1 MVASSLDTGWT
12 SLLLEQ
18 HRLDLDQAVEYE
30 TRSTPDQS
38 IFLLTRGQMDLASRD
53 GGAWRKSVYEV
64 GSAGLTPGGVVSHLR
79 LGVRPPSTALELAT
93 LFVPPQ
99 FFAEAADHYR
109 VAGQSFRDE
118 SLSSLGFRDPTTAD
132 AIFALVRAMGAG
144 MPDLYAETLAQWLA
158 THLLSTHAAWG
169 MPATDRSPGVIT
181 DQRLARVI
189 EYMSVHFAE
198 PLRLE
203 QLAREAGI
211 SKFHFAHLFRE
222 RTGMSPHRY
231 LVQLRMD
238 AARRML
244 TATALTVSEIA
255 AACGYESPAHFGA
268 AFQRRYL
275 QSPGVFRLR
284 QRS

>member
-12 SLLLEQ
+12 SLLLEH
-18 HRLDLDQAVEYE
+18 HRLDQTVEYE
-30 TRSTPDQS
+30 TTSTPDQS
-38 IFLLTRGQMDLASRD
+38 IFLVTRGQLNLAARD
-53 GGAWRKSVYEV
+53 GGAWRKAVHDV
-64 GSAGLTPGGVVSHLR
+64 GSAGLTPGGAVSHLR
-79 LGVRPPSTALELAT
+79 IGARSPSTAVELAT
-93 LFVPPQ
+93 LFVPPR

-109 VAGQSFRDE
+109 AAGQPFRE
-118 SLSSLGFRDPTTAD
+118 ETLFSLGFRDPTTAD
-132 AIFALVRAMGAG
+132 AILALLRAMSAG

-158 THLLSTHAAWG
+158 THLLSTHASWA

-181 DQRLARVI
+181 DQRLARVV

-222 RTGMSPHRY
+222 RTGMTPHRY

-244 TATALTVSEIA
+244 ASTGLTVSEIA
-255 AACGYESPAHFGA
+255 AACGYDSPAHFGA
-268 AFQRRYL
+268 AFQRRHG
-275 QSPGVFRLR
+275 QTPGAFRLR
-284 QRS
+284 PRS